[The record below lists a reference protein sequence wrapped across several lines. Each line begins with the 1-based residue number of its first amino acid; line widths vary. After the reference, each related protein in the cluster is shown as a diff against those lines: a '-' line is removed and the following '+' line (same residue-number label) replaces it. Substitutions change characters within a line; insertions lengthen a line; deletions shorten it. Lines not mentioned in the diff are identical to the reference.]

1 MCVIRQYH
9 ASYIASTFGPP
20 SLHESQVSVLRNR
33 RLSHSGRVPTTIKR
47 LEAIILSPL
56 TSKEGWSYTCPKCP
70 WNPPKDP
77 NDVEDYIRV
86 RKWNSEWHE
95 KDLVINLRYPKR
107 CNTCEAAKKRN
118 SRLGKSIARV
128 FGMSAGIG
136 CFYPSYNYP
145 KLITFALLHDYYST
159 NDPIDDRARL
169 IEELNSKLPG
179 ALKLLKSK
187 GTLGGT
193 FVLECSTKLIWS
205 DLATE
210 PQMWRHHPHVHMV
223 AVSNFV
229 HWKKLPGYCE
239 LLIPLGLGRIHL
251 QAPRS
256 SKPVARYIG
265 KYLAKD
271 GFRARTF
278 GIMRKVPKWERQ
290 CFCKHDDMPVNATY
304 CDCITGMAND

>member
-1 MCVIRQYH
+1 MSYTTLH
-9 ASYIASTFGPP
+9 ASHNEAQSSPP
-20 SLHESQVSVLRNR
+20 TIYEQQVSVLRNR
-33 RLSHSGRVPTTIKR
+33 RLSHSRRVPTTIKR

-77 NDVEDYIRV
+77 NDVEDYVRV
-86 RKWNSEWHE
+86 VRTDPNHPKYGYLTS
-95 KDLVINLRYPKR
+95 INLKYPKR
-107 CNTCEAAKKRN
+107 CNSCEAAKKRN
-118 SRLGKSIARV
+118 SRLGRSIARV

-136 CFYPSYNYP
+136 SFYPSYNYP

-159 NDPIDDRARL
+159 NDPIDDRTRL
-169 IEELNSKLPG
+169 VKELNSKLPG
-179 ALKLLKSK
+179 AIKLLKSK

-229 HWKKLPGYCE
+229 HWKKLVDYCAM
-239 LLIPLGLGRIHL
+239 LIPLGLGRINL
-251 QAPRS
+251 KAPRS

-290 CFCKHDDMPVNATY
+290 CFCKHDDMSVNATF
-304 CDCITGMAND
+304 CDCIIGGS

>member
-1 MCVIRQYH
+1 M
-9 ASYIASTFGPP
+9 
-20 SLHESQVSVLRNR
+20 
-33 RLSHSGRVPTTIKR
+33 
-47 LEAIILSPL
+47 SPL

-70 WNPPKDP
+70 FVPDRNSIDDYVKVPRYRHDP
-77 NDVEDYIRV
+77 LYD
-86 RKWNSEWHE
+86 RKPE
-95 KDLVINLRYPKR
+95 KFINLRWPLR
-107 CNTCEAAKKRN
+107 CNECEATKKRN
-118 SRLGKSIARV
+118 SRLGKAIARI

-136 CFYPSYNYP
+136 SFYPSYNYP
-145 KLITFALLHDYYST
+145 KLITFALMHEYYSI
-159 NDPIDDRARL
+159 NDPKKDRTRL
-169 IEELNSKLPG
+169 VEELNSKLPG

-229 HWKKLPGYCE
+229 HWKKLPGYSE
-239 LLIPLGLGRIHL
+239 MLIPLGLGRINL
-251 QAPRS
+251 KAPRS

-290 CFCKHDDMPVNATY
+290 CFCTHDEMQVNATY

>member
-1 MCVIRQYH
+1 MDPLWR
-9 ASYIASTFGPP
+9 SEWTG
-20 SLHESQVSVLRNR
+20 
-33 RLSHSGRVPTTIKR
+33 
-47 LEAIILSPL
+47 AIILSPL
-56 TSKEGWSYTCPKCP
+56 TSKEGWSFTCPKCP
-70 WNPPKDP
+70 WVPPKDP
-77 NDVEDYIRV
+77 NDVEDYV
-86 RKWNSEWHE
+86 RIVRTDPNHPKYGYLRS
-95 KDLVINLRYPKR
+95 VNLAYPER
-107 CNTCEAAKKRN
+107 CTECDTKKKRN
-118 SRLGKSIARV
+118 QRLGKSISRI

-145 KLITFALLHDYYST
+145 KLITFALMHDYYSI
-159 NDPIDDRARL
+159 NDPKDDRTRL
-169 IEELNSKLPG
+169 VEELNSKLPG

-193 FVLECSTKLIWS
+193 FVLECSTRLIWS
-205 DLATE
+205 DLAEE

-239 LLIPLGLGRIHL
+239 MLMPLGLGRINL
-251 QAPRS
+251 KAPRS

-278 GIMRKVPKWERQ
+278 GIMRNVPKWEQQ
-290 CFCKHDDMPVNATY
+290 CYCKHDDMPINATF
-304 CDCITGMAND
+304 CKCIAGGS